1 MKARFME
8 PIYCK
13 KHEGET
19 RRPVKNSAKEVQD
32 STTGPS
38 PDESLTHSLSPL
50 AIYTSFLEQSAYQL
64 NDWLHW
70 PARFKPLRSDAVSAY
85 DIERGFP
92 GMRKREKYQ
101 KIIKG
106 FDGHGLR
113 EQADTSSSQYS
124 PKIEVFVILQIVFI
138 NAMTETN

>member
-1 MKARFME
+1 
-8 PIYCK
+8 
-13 KHEGET
+13 
-19 RRPVKNSAKEVQD
+19 
-32 STTGPS
+32 
-38 PDESLTHSLSPL
+38 
-50 AIYTSFLEQSAYQL
+50 
-64 NDWLHW
+64 
-70 PARFKPLRSDAVSAY
+70 
-85 DIERGFP
+85 
-92 GMRKREKYQ
+92 MRKREKFQ